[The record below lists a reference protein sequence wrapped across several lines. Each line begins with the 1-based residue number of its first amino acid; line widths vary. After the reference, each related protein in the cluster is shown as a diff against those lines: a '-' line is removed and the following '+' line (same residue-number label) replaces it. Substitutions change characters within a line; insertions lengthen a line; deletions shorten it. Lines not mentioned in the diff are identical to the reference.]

1 MKLKSFKEKNNKKIG
16 VILFTITCVLLI
28 SGVILYRT
36 FAIFET
42 NDKYDV
48 MNGSV
53 EDPGDI
59 YFAFY
64 KDGVI
69 QKEMPKKDEGYWLD
83 EEKSYCGVLGKKDE
97 TMKLALDRDTWSIV
111 VTGMKTSRT
120 KCNLYFIKTYD
131 ETTLFDLSGNKYNGT
146 FMDGAKVQE
155 DEEGNLGI
163 YFDGV
168 NDYVDVADL
177 PESIDW
183 ANGFTIEFEAKWQ
196 KLNSFS
202 RIFDFG
208 NGAPLDNILVANQA
222 TSNTLRS
229 ATKYDEESADDTNL
243 NETITL
249 NAKSIYKIQY
259 LKQSNTIFV
268 NMFKDNILDVE
279 KTINNLNYVK
289 NTLRTSNYLGKSN
302 WDTDAYFNGYIYS
315 LKFTD
320 SKGKVFLWYDF

>member
-1 MKLKSFKEKNNKKIG
+1 M
-16 VILFTITCVLLI
+16 LI
-28 SGVILYRT
+28 SGVLLYRT

-48 MNGSV
+48 MNGRV

-97 TMKLALDRDTWSIV
+97 TMKPTLDRDTWSIV

-146 FMDGAKVQE
+146 FKDGAKVQE

-163 YFDGV
+163 YFDGI
-168 NDYVDVADL
+168 NGYVDIVDL
-177 PESIDW
+177 PESINWED
-183 ANGFTIEFEAKWQ
+183 GFSVEFEAKW
-196 KLNSFS
+196 FRFGYYS
-202 RIFDFG
+202 RILDFS
-208 NGAPLDNILVANQA
+208 NGPDSDNIAIANRGETNVLTFFTRYGNYSISGYHGYQENEDS
-222 TSNTLRS
+222 TVII
-229 ATKYDEESADDTNL
+229 DENQKASFKLILKKEN
-243 NETITL
+243 NMI
-249 NAKSIYKIQY
+249 NIYIYKNNEYI
-259 LKQSNTIFV
+259 
-268 NMFKDNILDVE
+268 DNISYQPIDTDHILRNV
-279 KTINNLNYVK
+279 
-289 NTLRTSNYLGKSN
+289 LRTENYLGNSPFIKIGYY
-302 WDTDAYFNGYIYS
+302 DKIFNGYIYS
-315 LKFTD
+315 LKITD
-320 SKGKVFLWYDF
+320 AENHIILWYDF